1 MRRIMLYLQTVSP
14 SDGGH
19 SRGRRRE
26 EKKMSVSREDKRKKT
41 TRIICLV
48 IAGVMIFSV
57 LAAAILSQ
65 VW

>member
-1 MRRIMLYLQTVSP
+1 MSTQKQ
-14 SDGGH
+14 G
-19 SRGRRRE
+19 
-26 EKKMSVSREDKRKKT
+26 KKQKA
-41 TRIICLV
+41 TRTIALI

>member
-1 MRRIMLYLQTVSP
+1 
-14 SDGGH
+14 
-19 SRGRRRE
+19 
-26 EKKMSVSREDKRKKT
+26 MSTHRQDRKQRM
-41 TRIICLV
+41 TRMAAMI